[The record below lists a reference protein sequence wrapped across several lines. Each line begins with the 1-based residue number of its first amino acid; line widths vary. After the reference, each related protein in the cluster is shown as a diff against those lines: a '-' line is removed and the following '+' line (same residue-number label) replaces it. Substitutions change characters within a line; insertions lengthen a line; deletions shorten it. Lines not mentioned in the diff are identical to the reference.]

1 MKNNVYSMFKT
12 DREAEAKGIVLDY
25 DSFRVT
31 IARAGGANRD
41 FKRVL
46 EDLSRPHQ
54 KLIQNDQF
62 TNDQADDLLKTVY
75 AKTVVRNWEVKVM
88 DGEDAWHWEQ
98 GIADPDTGELLPFSW
113 ENVLKIFQLP
123 ELNDLYMDIRDSAQ
137 KAALFRAALREAA
150 EGNS

>member
-1 MKNNVYSMFKT
+1 MSNNVYSMFKT

-25 DSFRVT
+25 DQFRVT

-46 EDLSRPHQ
+46 EEASRPHQ

-62 TNDQADDLLKTVY
+62 TNEQAEDLLKTVY
-75 AKTVVRNWEVKVM
+75 AKTVVRDWEVRTKTDEGVG
-88 DGEDAWHWEQ
+88 DWVQ
-98 GIADPDTGELLPFSW
+98 GISDPDTGDLLPFSW
-113 ENVLKIFQLP
+113 ENVLKIFQAP

-137 KAALFRAALREAA
+137 KAALFRMSLREEAA
-150 EGNS
+150 KNL